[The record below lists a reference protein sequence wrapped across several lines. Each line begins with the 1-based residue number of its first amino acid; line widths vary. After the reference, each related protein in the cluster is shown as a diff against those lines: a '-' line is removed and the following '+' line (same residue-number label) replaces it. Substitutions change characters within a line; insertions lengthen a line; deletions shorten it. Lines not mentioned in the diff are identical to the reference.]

1 MIKRIIKLENSNK
14 RYISI
19 NIIILFFILIVNDYS
34 IILPVEILSLNNY
47 QINNNHSHSNFINNC
62 FCNELF
68 AIFELGSPIQ
78 KVPLLLKENNIKYE
92 ISSSIFQNNISS
104 IPFSLKYNMSNLL
117 KLYDFFNE
125 NFSST
130 FKTEG
135 CEKVVRMLEDHE
147 QNCFSNDI
155 FYFFEDSNTKNK
167 KEYQNLF
174 FNLVKNKKDN
184 VTGEIGLGLMD
195 KYVNSKNNLLKLL
208 KNKKIINNY
217 NWYLEFESI
226 NDTKGKLILGALPHE
241 VFPNKYSEKDLVYT
255 SIVIDSFYKKYYQ
268 IEFDEIYI
276 NSTSLSSK
284 VVEISFEKKVIIG
297 TKEFQNLIDEFIINK
312 NCSYQKYNLPPF
324 HSLPL
329 TFYFCD
335 KNLKEIFY
343 NYLPSIKFISK
354 ELNYTFE
361 ITKEEIFE
369 IGDNYI
375 YLKILFPYEGTRW
388 TFSRSITLRYPFVFN
403 SDSTDIGFYRKKN
416 EISKERKDN
425 YFLKYLVKF
434 LIIIIFSFVLII
446 LGIIIGKKIYGIKR
460 KNRANELIDNYEY
473 FSNENNKDINKEN
486 IYDKNKRSLNSRNL
500 IEMKININK

>member
-19 NIIILFFILIVNDYS
+19 NIIILFFILIVNDCS

-47 QINNNHSHSNFINNC
+47 QINNNHPHSNFINNC

-104 IPFSLKYNMSNLL
+104 IPFSLKYNISNLL

-135 CEKVVRMLEDHE
+135 CKKVERMLEDHE
-147 QNCFSNDI
+147 QNCFSTDI
-155 FYFFEDSNTKNK
+155 FYFFEDAKTKNK

-195 KYVNSKNNLLKLL
+195 KYGNSKNNLLKLL

-255 SIVIDSFYKKYYQ
+255 SIIIDSFYKKYYQ

-284 VVEISFEKKVIIG
+284 VVEISFEKNVIIG
-297 TKEFQNLIDEFIINK
+297 TKELKNLIDEFIINK
-312 NCSYQKYNLPPF
+312 TCSYQKFNLPPF

-343 NYLPSIKFISK
+343 NFLPSIKFISK
-354 ELNYTFE
+354 DLNYTFE

-375 YLKILFPYEGTRW
+375 YLKILFPYEGTKW
-388 TFSRSITLRYPFVFN
+388 TFSRSMTLRYPFVFN

-416 EISKERKDN
+416 EISKKRKDN

-446 LGIIIGKKIYGIKR
+446 LGIIIGKKIYGIRR
-460 KNRANELIDNYEY
+460 KSRANELIDNYEY
-473 FSNENNKDINKEN
+473 YLNEDNKDINKEN
-486 IYDKNKRSLNSRNL
+486 IFDKNKGSLNFRNL